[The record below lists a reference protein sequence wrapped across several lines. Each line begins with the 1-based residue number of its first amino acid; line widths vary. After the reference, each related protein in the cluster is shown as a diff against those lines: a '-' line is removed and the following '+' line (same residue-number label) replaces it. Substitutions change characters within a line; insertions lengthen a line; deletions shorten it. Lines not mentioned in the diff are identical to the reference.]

1 MDSPGFTSVV
11 QTSNG
16 KRPQAIAHR
25 GYKAKFPENTMGA
38 FKGAVEVGAHAIET
52 DVHMSK
58 DGVVVLSHD
67 ASLKRCFGLDKKIA
81 DCNWSYLESLR
92 TVQEPH
98 QLMPRLVDLLEYL
111 NTPGLEDIWVLLDI
125 KLDDN
130 PDALMSAIAEGIKDV
145 ESSREW
151 ADRILLGC
159 WDAKYIPVCDKH
171 LPGFPITHIGWNI
184 PYARQFLDV
193 PGISFNMFQKMM
205 IGPGGERFMKDVRK
219 AGRSLFLWTINDDNS
234 MRWCI
239 SKQVDGVITDDP
251 KRYLEICKI
260 YNGEKVKISL
270 KQWSTL
276 MLIKVMSPIFRV
288 LVEKKYGIGMSS
300 GQVKRDIAMGGQEH
314 DRGE

>member
-1 MDSPGFTSVV
+1 TSVL

-52 DVHMSK
+52 DVHLSK

-67 ASLKRCFGLDKKIA
+67 ASLKKCFGLDEKIA
-81 DCNWSYLESLR
+81 DCDWSYLESLR
-92 TVQEPH
+92 TVQEPR

-111 NTPGLEDIWVLLDI
+111 ITPGLQDIWVLLDI
-125 KLDDN
+125 KLDDD
-130 PDALMSAIAEGIKDV
+130 PDALVSAIAAGVKDV
-145 ESSREW
+145 ENSQDW

-159 WDAKYIPVCDKH
+159 WDAKYIPLCNKH
-171 LPGFPITHIGWNI
+171 LPGFPITNIGWNI
-184 PYARQFLDV
+184 PYTRQFLEV

-205 IGPGGERFMKDVRK
+205 IGPSGQKFMRDARK
-219 AGRSLFLWTINDDNS
+219 AGRSIFQWRINDDNS
-234 MRWCI
+234 MKWCI
-239 SKQVDGVITDDP
+239 SQQVDGVITDDP
-251 KRYLEICKI
+251 KRYLEICQM

-270 KQWSTL
+270 KQWGTL
-276 MLIKVMSPIFRV
+276 MFIKLMAPSFRV

-300 GQVKRDIAMGGQEH
+300 GQVQRDIAMDGREY
-314 DRGE
+314 DRHE